1 MNFLNIGDVVEL
13 EIKKYGING
22 EGIGKIKG
30 LNIFVPNAMVG
41 EKVLVKI
48 TENFDNYSNA
58 EVQSYLKRSE
68 SRVEPF
74 CAYYGKCGGCQTQ
87 HIAYKKSLEI
97 KRELIIESIKKYTA
111 LNPYEFQIQECI
123 GMDNPKHYR
132 NKSQLPVKFNGDKC
146 VVGMF
151 RPGTNHLITFDDCPI
166 HNEQVNFVNKE
177 ILKLMDKHSVKPFD
191 LKKNTGNV
199 RYIVTRVA
207 TATNEVQ
214 VTIVLGKKGYLERFL
229 NDVSKIPSVV
239 SVYTDFNSMKEGLI
253 FGNELKKYS
262 GKDYLIEQL
271 GSYKF
276 MLMPN
281 AFFQLNPVQTE
292 KLYDAIK
299 KACKLSRQE
308 KVLDAYCGVGTIGI
322 WVAKMAKE
330 VIGIEQNPEAIQSAL
345 ENAKLN
351 KINNISF
358 ECGETIEV
366 LPKLVKNGWIPDIVL
381 VDPPRVG
388 LGVDLCNFLLKYEPK
403 RIVYTSCNPATL
415 AKDLNYLS
423 LMYKVKYIQP
433 VDMFPYT
440 ANVEAVCLLERKK

>member
-1 MNFLNIGDVVEL
+1 MNFLNVGDKIEL
-13 EIKKYGING
+13 EITKYGING
-22 EGIGKIKG
+22 EGIGKHKR
-30 LNIFVPNAMVG
+30 LNIFVPNAMIG
-41 EKVLVKI
+41 ERVIVEI

-58 EVQSYLKRSE
+58 TVLEYLRKSE

-87 HIAYKKSLEI
+87 HIAYKKSLEM

-132 NKSQLPVKFNGDKC
+132 NKSQLPVKFNGEKC
-146 VVGMF
+146 VVGIY

-166 HNEQVNFVNKE
+166 HNDEINRVNKK
-177 ILKLMDKHSVKPFD
+177 ILELMDKHSVKPFD

-207 TATNEVQ
+207 VSTNELQ
-214 VTIVLGKKGYLERFL
+214 VTIVLGKKAHLDRFL
-229 NDVSKIPSVV
+229 SDVSKIEGVV
-239 SVYTDFNSMKEGLI
+239 SVYTDYNSMKEGLI
-253 FGNELKKYS
+253 FGNELKKFS
-262 GKDYLIEQL
+262 GEDYLVEKL
-271 GSYKF
+271 GNFKF
-276 MLMPN
+276 NLKPN

-299 KACKLSRQE
+299 KACKLSRLE
-308 KVLDAYCGVGTIGI
+308 NVLDAYCGVGTIGI

-330 VIGIEQNPEAIQSAL
+330 VIGIEQNKEAIDSAIV
-345 ENAKLN
+345 NAKIN
-351 KINNISF
+351 KINNIKF
-358 ECGETIEV
+358 ECGNTLDV
-366 LPKLVKNGWIPDIVL
+366 LPKLVEKGWKPDVVL

-388 LGVDLCNFLLKYEPK
+388 LGIDLCNLLLKYEPK

-415 AKDLNYLS
+415 AKDLNFLS
-423 LMYKVKYIQP
+423 LRYKVKYIQP

-440 ANVEAVCLLERKK
+440 SNVEAVCLLEKK